1 MGSTRKKCPSLFPL
15 GKDLA
20 FISGDNF
27 WQGSCFPPCGGT
39 SHLREG
45 AGRWGKGRK
54 GGGLNPYG
62 LPSRAKI
69 IFEKFVSGDIE
80 KGSEEATLEM
90 PGGF

>member
-1 MGSTRKKCPSLFPL
+1 MPSLFPL
-15 GKDLA
+15 GKNLA

-27 WQGSCFPPCGGT
+27 WQESCFSPGGGGDFP
-39 SHLREG
+39 SQRR
-45 AGRWGKGRK
+45 GRGDGGRK